1 MVQRLVLV
9 RHGETLH
16 NVDGIAQGWSD
27 SELSDRGRVQVAA
40 VGERLAGFG
49 ATSLYCSS
57 LPRAITTADAIAR
70 ALGLEPRIV
79 EGLKEMNC
87 GEWEGRAFLDVRKEQ
102 ADFYRRWISDP
113 TLACPGGESYA
124 DVRERLLASFEQI
137 VREGG
142 ERPVIVS
149 HGTAIR
155 IAATALLD
163 LSLESA
169 RQFAQ
174 DNAAIN
180 MFERRSNRYILLR
193 WNDTSH
199 VNGEF

>member
-1 MVQRLVLV
+1 
-9 RHGETLH
+9 
-16 NVDGIAQGWSD
+16 
-27 SELSDRGRVQVAA
+27 VQVAA